1 MSGMTF
7 LRLVIFTVLLPSA
20 CGIYMAKREHMEGG
34 GFSLARIYV
43 YGWIL
48 MFALFEILCVPY
60 AVLQK
65 HFSSFARVYEI
76 CVFVMAALSVLSF
89 CLLIRRQKAKLCE
102 ASEEK
107 KQEQKEKQNQ
117 EKTQGKKQD
126 QEKKKRILRTVLW
139 IFVIVLVAA
148 QMLYLFFYN
157 HMDGDDSYYIAESV
171 LTDYYDTMFQRDAY
185 TGMPMGLD
193 DRHALSAN
201 PIFITWLGKM
211 CGLHPAVMAH
221 SILAPLLLCI
231 MYCIYTLIGRSLLAK
246 HENYIPV
253 FVLFI
258 NIWYIWGNVSI
269 YTAETFMYT
278 RTWQGKA
285 IFANLIIPL
294 VFYCLY
300 EMMKKR
306 QKTQWIMLAL
316 LSLTGVFATTAAV
329 YLIPLVYG
337 IVGICLWIRE
347 KTFRPCF
354 YLMLCCIP
362 SLILGVVYRYLI
374 AVWG

>member
-34 GFSLARIYV
+34 DFSFAGIYV

-48 MFALFEILCVPY
+48 MFALFEVLCVPY

-76 CVFVMAALSVLSF
+76 CVFLMAVISVLLF
-89 CLLIRRQKAKLCE
+89 CLLIRRQKTKLCE

-107 KQEQKEKQNQ
+107 KQEQE
-117 EKTQGKKQD
+117 
-126 QEKKKRILRTVLW
+126 EKKVRGKNREQKKTKSLWRTVLW

-201 PIFITWLGKM
+201 PIFITWIARM

-246 HENYIPV
+246 HENYVPV

-285 IFANLIIPL
+285 IFANLIMPL
-294 VFYCLY
+294 VIYCLY

-306 QKTQWIMLAL
+306 QKTQWIMLTL